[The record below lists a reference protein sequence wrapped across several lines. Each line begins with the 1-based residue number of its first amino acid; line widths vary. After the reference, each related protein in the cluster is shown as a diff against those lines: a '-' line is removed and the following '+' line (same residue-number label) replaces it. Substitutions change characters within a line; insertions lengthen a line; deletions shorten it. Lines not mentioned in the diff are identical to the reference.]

1 MTTTATIVATFCV
14 VNKVWVA
21 TDNAIE
27 IVPAADIKLGSRK
40 HTNQELESH
49 STVRAATKRTVCF
62 LPFYPG

>member
-40 HTNQELESH
+40 HTNQELES
-49 STVRAATKRTVCF
+49 VRAATKRTVCF